1 MKTVDYKFTQLT
13 QQITI
18 LSEYT
23 GLEEE
28 ILNLESIIWRFYALP
43 SFSGVNN

>member
-18 LSEYT
+18 LSAYT

-28 ILNLESIIWRFYALP
+28 ILNLESII
-43 SFSGVNN
+43 